1 MKLFVYYKFL
11 PDEHPELKM
20 HVQQMQLRLQTQFPQ
35 LSAQVMRRP
44 LPDELGQVTWM
55 EIYDLGLSDF
65 AVFKFE
71 LERAAEQEKLLQPRR
86 TEQFVDC

>member
-71 LERAAEQEKLLQPRR
+71 LERAAR
-86 TEQFVDC
+86 

>member
-1 MKLFVYYKFL
+1 
-11 PDEHPELKM
+11 
-20 HVQQMQLRLQTQFPQ
+20 
-35 LSAQVMRRP
+35 
-44 LPDELGQVTWM
+44 M

-71 LERAAEQEKLLQPRR
+71 LERAAEQEKLPQPRR